1 VGFFDRRK
9 EKHELNEQDRVS
21 RREAKAVGLELRQ
34 TWLAKADDLTTQY
47 AGAIQA
53 ASSVSIS
60 DMQKT
65 AERVR
70 RIAIEGVDGTATV
83 ISAREC
89 GEGMSGVGVTLELEL
104 SLVSGPG
111 APRALTVRQDVM
123 GGVESYPPGLEVPIK
138 VDPQNHDDAMIWS
151 DVRSAATDAAPQ
163 VPGIDHISRLESLTK
178 LRDQGVLSEERF
190 QELKS
195 LL

>member
-1 VGFFDRRK
+1 V
-9 EKHELNEQDRVS
+9 V
-21 RREAKAVGLELRQ
+21 
-34 TWLAKADDLTTQY
+34 T
-47 AGAIQA
+47 
-53 ASSVSIS
+53 
-60 DMQKT
+60 T

-104 SLVSGPG
+104 NLVSGPG

-123 GGVESYPPGLEVPIK
+123 GGVESYPPGLGLPIK
-138 VDPQNHDDAMIWS
+138 VDPQNHDDAMIWA
-151 DVRSAATDAAPQ
+151 DVQPAATDAAAQ
-163 VPGIDHISRLESLTK
+163 VPGTDRISRLESLAK

-195 LL
+195 RLLADG